1 MFGWKKIQEQGV
13 KWFRSVKVAKERDRT
28 RSLTFSSWIVSHL
41 KNCQFWFFV
50 SNSTQF
56 DPEGF
61 GEIPWEDFG
70 RALRSPEFRQH
81 IEPHKIQQLEEK
93 FHLQQ
98 QLDKEQEDNKSGCS
112 GGGGHHDDDRPS
124 RTSAITFQDFVNV
137 VSFSKLTFFFR
148 IFTFLID

>member
-1 MFGWKKIQEQGV
+1 MRNQK
-13 KWFRSVKVAKERDRT
+13 
-28 RSLTFSSWIVSHL
+28 
-41 KNCQFWFFV
+41 
-50 SNSTQF
+50 F

-93 FHLQQ
+93 FQFQIANENGDL
-98 QLDKEQEDNKSGCS
+98 L
-112 GGGGHHDDDRPS
+112 DDR

-137 VSFSKLTFFFR
+137 VSR
-148 IFTFLID
+148 IVLYLSVS

>member
-1 MFGWKKIQEQGV
+1 MVPVCKSSERERE
-13 KWFRSVKVAKERDRT
+13 RSD
-28 RSLTFSSWIVSHL
+28 TFI
-41 KNCQFWFFV
+41 NFFV
-50 SNSTQF
+50 LDRQPFEKLSILCFLFISNSTQF

-112 GGGGHHDDDRPS
+112 GGGGGGHHDDDRPS

-137 VSFSKLTFFFR
+137 VSFQIFFSKLAFFFFR
-148 IFTFLID
+148 ILID

>member
-1 MFGWKKIQEQGV
+1 LSILVFG
-13 KWFRSVKVAKERDRT
+13 FF
-28 RSLTFSSWIVSHL
+28 FSY
-41 KNCQFWFFV
+41 
-50 SNSTQF
+50 STQF

-61 GEIPWEDFG
+61 GESPWEDFG

-112 GGGGHHDDDRPS
+112 GGGGGGHHDDDRPS

-137 VSFSKLTFFFR
+137 VSFFSKINFLFFSDFY
-148 IFTFLID
+148 FFD

>member
-1 MFGWKKIQEQGV
+1 
-13 KWFRSVKVAKERDRT
+13 
-28 RSLTFSSWIVSHL
+28 L
-41 KNCQFWFFV
+41 FFV
-50 SNSTQF
+50 FLFCPQF

-98 QLDKEQEDNKSGCS
+98 QQLDKDQSEDNRSGCS
-112 GGGGHHDDDRPS
+112 GGGHHDDRPTS
-124 RTSAITFQDFVNV
+124 RTTAITFQDFVNV
-137 VSFSKLTFFFR
+137 VSRYL
-148 IFTFLID
+148 L